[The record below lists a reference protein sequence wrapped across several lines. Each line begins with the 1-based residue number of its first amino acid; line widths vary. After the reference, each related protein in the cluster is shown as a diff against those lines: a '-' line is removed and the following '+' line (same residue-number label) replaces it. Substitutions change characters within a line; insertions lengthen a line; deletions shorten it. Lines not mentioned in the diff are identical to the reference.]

1 MLNKIDKTKKYRQI
15 KPFVVEDEIMI
26 NNNVKFHI
34 ARETPNYIFCAPE
47 GFNYCDCVKRKEF
60 HDYYEVIEDDK
71 EKTKPTINKDMK
83 YRQIKEIKIRGL
95 NNFNF
100 DYIGEE
106 FKIIEVENNII
117 VIDLYGTYLAINENI
132 FYDYFETTEETKI
145 NELKS
150 EFEVGDMVKITNKYN
165 HENSTA
171 GASYSY
177 YPSFFT
183 KNDFYELKSRYVE
196 KGVKNG
202 IYKIV
207 GIGRHSLYPNP
218 IVYVLKKDNK
228 IYLMSNTYNEM
239 EKVNNNK
246 KEKNIMTQSQTN
258 NQHNKLQ
265 THGNLYARLG
275 DTIILSNGLKLK
287 VCKDFSDGDI
297 QYYKTVD
304 ISCNTNVT
312 IGYSEDDIKKFCIG
326 KKVWGYGVDEFEIVD
341 IERKQIK
348 VKKVKVEQNK
358 IVNSDK
364 TVYTYTSFPRT
375 VYWEIKN
382 NKTGKI
388 INENVTVK
396 GELFKLIIDGDRTTV
411 IFNDGSKGTTKCLPT
426 DKYDFKKGED
436 IAYLKALVKSIEN
449 RIEELVK

>member
-132 FYDYFETTEETKI
+132 FYDYFETTEGTKR

-218 IVYVLKKDNK
+218 IVYVLEKNNE

-246 KEKNIMTQSQTN
+246 KENNIMTQSQTN
-258 NQHNKLQ
+258 NQLQ
-265 THGNLYARLG
+265 THENLHARLG
-275 DTIILSNGLKLK
+275 DTLILYNGLKMK
-287 VCKDFSDGDI
+287 VCKDFCDRDT

-326 KKVWGYGVDEFEIVD
+326 KKVWDYDANELEIVD

-348 VKKVKVEQNK
+348 EKKVKVKQNK
-358 IVNSDK
+358 IVNPDK
-364 TVYTYTSFPRT
+364 QVYKYKLFPRT
-375 VYWEIKN
+375 VYWVIEN
-382 NKTGKI
+382 VKTGETTYEPFDI
-388 INENVTVK
+388 AEQS
-396 GELFKLIIDGDRTTV
+396 FKLIVNGDRTTI
-411 IFNDGSKGTTKCLPT
+411 IFDDGSKGSTKCLST
-426 DKYDFKKGED
+426 DKYDFEKGRK
-436 IAYLKALVKSIEN
+436 IAYKYALIEVLKKE
-449 RIEELVK
+449 IEELVK

>member
-117 VIDLYGTYLAINENI
+117 VIDLYGTYLAIDENI
-132 FYDYFETTEETKI
+132 FYDYFETTEETKR
-145 NELKS
+145 NESES
-150 EFEVGDMVKITNKYN
+150 EFEVGGMVKITNKYN

-183 KNDFYELKSRYVE
+183 ENDFYELKSRYVE
-196 KGVKNG
+196 KGVKDG

-239 EKVNNNK
+239 KKVNNDKRENDVMSQ
-246 KEKNIMTQSQTN
+246 MTQTN
-258 NQHNKLQ
+258 NQLQ
-265 THGNLYARLG
+265 THENLNARLG
-275 DTIILSNGLKLK
+275 DTLILSSGLKLK
-287 VCKDFSDGDI
+287 VCKDFCDRDT

-312 IGYSEDDIKKFCIG
+312 IGYSEDDIKEFCIG
-326 KKVWGYGVDEFEIVD
+326 KKVWDYDANELDIVD
-341 IERKQIK
+341 IERKQ
-348 VKKVKVEQNK
+348 VEGRKVKVEQN
-358 IVNSDK
+358 VNHNSKQKVFTYEMIPHNIHWKVKYNNVIIDQK
-364 TVYTYTSFPRT
+364 TDSGSESY
-375 VYWEIKN
+375 
-382 NKTGKI
+382 
-388 INENVTVK
+388 
-396 GELFKLIIDGDRTTV
+396 KLITNGNNTIIILDDGC
-411 IFNDGSKGTTKCLPT
+411 KGFAKCLPSDEYNL
-426 DKYDFKKGED
+426 DKGID
-436 IAYLKALVKSIEN
+436 IAYTKALIKSYQKN
-449 RIEELVK
+449 LKELVK